1 MKLIVRLLL
10 NLFTRTF
17 LIRTSLLFKPFFD
30 IFFKGTRFT
39 DPINNKSYSYFF
51 PYGYNKQRKNALCPG
66 TFSLERHRLLWLY
79 LKKETDFFNSNNKIL
94 HFAPEQCFHKFFKS
108 FFKNYTTT
116 DLNSPIVDIKADIC
130 NLPFND
136 NSFDYILCNHVLE
149 HIYDDEKA
157 MKEIYRVLNKNG
169 IAILQV
175 PIDINNN
182 YTHEG
187 RDIDNKQD
195 RNKLFGQYD
204 HLRMYGLDYFK
215 KLKNIGFKVKNENY
229 LSNISQDEKDKYSLH
244 NAGSIPVCIK
254 V

>member
-204 HLRMYGLDYFK
+204 HMRMYGLDYFK

>member
-30 IFFKGTRFT
+30 IFFKGSKFT
-39 DPINNKSYSYFF
+39 DPINSKSYSYFF

-175 PIDINNN
+175 PIDINSNL
-182 YTHEG
+182 TREG

-215 KLKNIGFKVKNENY
+215 KLKKVGFKVKNIDY
-229 LSNISQDEKDKYSLH
+229 LSKLKKEEVEKFSLI
-244 NAGSIPVCIK
+244 NSGTIPVCIK
-254 V
+254 D

>member
-1 MKLIVRLLL
+1 MSLIVRLVL

-30 IFFKGTRFT
+30 IFFKGTKFT

-175 PIDINNN
+175 PIDINSN
-182 YTHEG
+182 YTHDG

>member
-1 MKLIVRLLL
+1 MSLIVRLVL

-30 IFFKGTRFT
+30 IFFKGTKFT

>member
-1 MKLIVRLLL
+1 MKFIVRLLL
-10 NLFTRTF
+10 NLFPRTF

-30 IFFKGTRFT
+30 LFFKGTKFT

-149 HIYDDEKA
+149 HIYDDDKA
-157 MKEIYRVLNKNG
+157 MKEIFRVLNKNG

-175 PIDINNN
+175 PIDIKNNL
-182 YTHEG
+182 THEG
-187 RDIDNKQD
+187 RDIDNEEV

-215 KLKNIGFKVKNENY
+215 KLKKVGFNVKNIDY
-229 LSNISQDEKDKYSLH
+229 LSQLTKEEVEKFSLT
-244 NAGSIPVCIK
+244 NAGTIPVCIK

>member
-1 MKLIVRLLL
+1 MNFIVRLFL
-10 NLFTRTF
+10 NFFPRTF
-17 LIRTSLLFKPFFD
+17 LIRASLLFKPLFD
-30 IFFKGTRFT
+30 IFFKGTKFT

-108 FFKNYTTT
+108 FFKNYTSI

-136 NSFDYILCNHVLE
+136 NSYDYILCNHVLE

-157 MKEIYRVLNKNG
+157 MKEIFRVLNKNG

-175 PIDINNN
+175 PIDIKSNL
-182 YTHEG
+182 TQEG
-187 RDIDNKQD
+187 RDIDDKEV
-195 RNKLFGQYD
+195 RSKLFGQYD

-215 KLKNIGFKVKNENY
+215 KLKKVGFNVKNIDY
-229 LSNISQDEKDKYSLH
+229 LSKLSKDEVEKFSLT
-244 NAGSIPVCIK
+244 NAGTIPVCIK
-254 V
+254 D

>member
-1 MKLIVRLLL
+1 MKFIVRLLL
-10 NLFTRTF
+10 NLFPRTF

-30 IFFKGTRFT
+30 IFFKGTKFT

-79 LKKETDFFNSNNKIL
+79 LKKETNFFNSNNKIL

-149 HIYDDEKA
+149 HIYDDDKA
-157 MKEIYRVLNKNG
+157 MKEIFRVLNKNG

-175 PIDINNN
+175 PIDIKSDL
-182 YTHEG
+182 THEG
-187 RDIDNKQD
+187 RDVDDKEL

-215 KLKNIGFKVKNENY
+215 KLKKVGFNVKNIDY
-229 LSNISQDEKDKYSLH
+229 LSKLTKEEVEKFSLT
-244 NAGSIPVCIK
+244 NAGTIPVCIK
-254 V
+254 D

>member
-30 IFFKGTRFT
+30 IFFKGTKFT

-175 PIDINNN
+175 PIDINSN

-187 RDIDNKQD
+187 RDINNKQD

-244 NAGSIPVCIK
+244 NAGSIPICIK

>member
-30 IFFKGTRFT
+30 IFFKGTKFT

-157 MKEIYRVLNKNG
+157 MKEIYRILNKNG

-175 PIDINNN
+175 PIDINSNC
-182 YTHEG
+182 THEG
-187 RDIDNKQD
+187 RDINNKQD

-244 NAGSIPVCIK
+244 NAGSIPICIK

>member
-30 IFFKGTRFT
+30 IFFKGTKFT

-136 NSFDYILCNHVLE
+136 NSYDYILCNHVLE

-157 MKEIYRVLNKNG
+157 MKEIFRVLNKNG

-175 PIDINNN
+175 PIDIKSNL
-182 YTHEG
+182 TQEG
-187 RDIDNKQD
+187 RDINDKEV
-195 RNKLFGQYD
+195 RSKLFGQYD

-215 KLKNIGFKVKNENY
+215 KLKKVGFNVKNIDY
-229 LSNISQDEKDKYSLH
+229 LSKLSKDEVEKFSLT
-244 NAGSIPVCIK
+244 NAGTIPVCIK
-254 V
+254 D

>member
-30 IFFKGTRFT
+30 IFFKGTKFT

-79 LKKETDFFNSNNKIL
+79 LKKETDFINSNNKIL

-108 FFKNYTTT
+108 FFKNYTSI

-136 NSFDYILCNHVLE
+136 NSYDYILCNHVLE

-157 MKEIYRVLNKNG
+157 MKEIFRVLNKNG

-175 PIDINNN
+175 PIDIKSNL
-182 YTHEG
+182 TQEG
-187 RDIDNKQD
+187 RDIDDKEV
-195 RNKLFGQYD
+195 RSKLFGQYD

-215 KLKNIGFKVKNENY
+215 KLKKVGFNVKNIDY
-229 LSNISQDEKDKYSLH
+229 LSKLSKDEVEKFSLT
-244 NAGSIPVCIK
+244 NAGTIPVCIK
-254 V
+254 D

>member
-30 IFFKGTRFT
+30 IFFKGTKFT

-108 FFKNYTTT
+108 FFKNYTSI

-136 NSFDYILCNHVLE
+136 NIYDYILCNHVLE

-157 MKEIYRVLNKNG
+157 MKEIFRVLNKNG

-175 PIDINNN
+175 PIDIKSNL
-182 YTHEG
+182 TQEG
-187 RDIDNKQD
+187 RDIDDKEV
-195 RNKLFGQYD
+195 RSKLFGQYD

-215 KLKNIGFKVKNENY
+215 KLKKVGFNVKNIDY
-229 LSNISQDEKDKYSLH
+229 LSKLSKDEVEKFSLT
-244 NAGSIPVCIK
+244 NAGTIPVCIK
-254 V
+254 D

>member
-30 IFFKGTRFT
+30 IFFKGTKFS

-51 PYGYNKQRKNALCPG
+51 PYGYNIQRKNALCPG

-175 PIDINNN
+175 PIDINSNL
-182 YTHEG
+182 TREG

-204 HLRMYGLDYFK
+204 HLRIYGLDYFK
-215 KLKNIGFKVKNENY
+215 KLKKVGFKVKNIDY
-229 LSNISQDEKDKYSLH
+229 LSKLKKEEVEKFSLI
-244 NAGSIPVCIK
+244 NSGTIPVCIK
-254 V
+254 D

>member
-30 IFFKGTRFT
+30 IFFKGTKFT

-108 FFKNYTTT
+108 YFKNYTST

>member
-30 IFFKGTRFT
+30 IFFKGTKFT

-108 FFKNYTTT
+108 FFKNYTSI

-136 NSFDYILCNHVLE
+136 NSYDYILCNHVLE

-157 MKEIYRVLNKNG
+157 MKEIFRVLNKNG

-175 PIDINNN
+175 PIDIESNL
-182 YTHEG
+182 TQDG
-187 RDIDNKQD
+187 RDIDDKEV
-195 RNKLFGQYD
+195 RSKLFGQYD

-215 KLKNIGFKVKNENY
+215 KLKKVGFNVKNIDY
-229 LSNISQDEKDKYSLH
+229 LSKLSKDEVEKFSLT
-244 NAGSIPVCIK
+244 NAGTIPVCIK
-254 V
+254 D

>member
-30 IFFKGTRFT
+30 IFFKGTKFT

-108 FFKNYTTT
+108 FFKNYTSI

-136 NSFDYILCNHVLE
+136 NIYDYILCNHVLE

-157 MKEIYRVLNKNG
+157 MKEIFRVLNKNG

>member
-1 MKLIVRLLL
+1 MNFIVRLFL
-10 NLFTRTF
+10 NFFPRTF
-17 LIRTSLLFKPFFD
+17 LIRASLLFNPLFD
-30 IFFKGTRFT
+30 IFFKGTKFT

-108 FFKNYTTT
+108 FFKNYTSI

-195 RNKLFGQYD
+195 RNKLFGQYH

>member
-1 MKLIVRLLL
+1 MNLLVRLLL

-17 LIRTSLLFKPFFD
+17 LIRTSLLLKPFFD
-30 IFFKGTRFT
+30 IFFKGTKFT

-108 FFKNYTTT
+108 FFKNYTSI

-136 NSFDYILCNHVLE
+136 NSYDYILCNHVLE

-157 MKEIYRVLNKNG
+157 MKEIFRVLNKNG

-175 PIDINNN
+175 PIDIKSNL
-182 YTHEG
+182 TQEG
-187 RDIDNKQD
+187 RDIDDKEV
-195 RNKLFGQYD
+195 RSKLFGQYD

-215 KLKNIGFKVKNENY
+215 KLKKVGFNVKNIDY
-229 LSNISQDEKDKYSLH
+229 LSKLSKDEVEKFSLT
-244 NAGSIPVCIK
+244 NAGTIPVCIK
-254 V
+254 D

>member
-30 IFFKGTRFT
+30 IFFKGTKFS

-51 PYGYNKQRKNALCPG
+51 PYGYNIQRKNALCPG

-175 PIDINNN
+175 PIDINSN

>member
-30 IFFKGTRFT
+30 IFFKGTKFT

-94 HFAPEQCFHKFFKS
+94 HFAHEQCFHKFFKS

-136 NSFDYILCNHVLE
+136 NSYDYILCNHVLE

-157 MKEIYRVLNKNG
+157 MKEIFRVLNKNG

-175 PIDINNN
+175 PIDIKSNL
-182 YTHEG
+182 TQEG
-187 RDIDNKQD
+187 RDIDDKEV
-195 RNKLFGQYD
+195 RSKLFGQYD

-215 KLKNIGFKVKNENY
+215 KLKKVGFNVKNIDY
-229 LSNISQDEKDKYSLH
+229 LSKLSKDEVEKFSLT
-244 NAGSIPVCIK
+244 NAGTIPVCIK
-254 V
+254 D

>member
-30 IFFKGTRFT
+30 IFFKGTKFT

-229 LSNISQDEKDKYSLH
+229 LSNISQD
-244 NAGSIPVCIK
+244 
-254 V
+254 

>member
-1 MKLIVRLLL
+1 MKLIVRLFL
-10 NLFTRTF
+10 NFFPRTF
-17 LIRTSLLFKPFFD
+17 LIRASLLFKPLFD
-30 IFFKGTRFT
+30 IFFKGTKFT

-136 NSFDYILCNHVLE
+136 NSYDYILCNHVLE

-157 MKEIYRVLNKNG
+157 MKEIFRVLNKNG

-175 PIDINNN
+175 PIDIKSNL
-182 YTHEG
+182 TQDG
-187 RDIDNKQD
+187 RDIDDKEV
-195 RNKLFGQYD
+195 RSKLFGQYD

-215 KLKNIGFKVKNENY
+215 KLKKVGFNVKNIDY
-229 LSNISQDEKDKYSLH
+229 LSKLSKDEVEKFSLT
-244 NAGSIPVCIK
+244 NAGTIPVCIK
-254 V
+254 D

>member
-1 MKLIVRLLL
+1 MNFIVRLFL
-10 NLFTRTF
+10 NFFPRTF
-17 LIRTSLLFKPFFD
+17 LIRASLLFKPLFD
-30 IFFKGTRFT
+30 IFFKGTKFT

-108 FFKNYTTT
+108 FFKNYTSI

-136 NSFDYILCNHVLE
+136 NIYDYILCNHVLE

-157 MKEIYRVLNKNG
+157 MKEIFRVLNKNG

-175 PIDINNN
+175 PIDIKSNL
-182 YTHEG
+182 TQEG
-187 RDIDNKQD
+187 RDIDDKEV
-195 RNKLFGQYD
+195 RSKLFGQYD

-215 KLKNIGFKVKNENY
+215 KLKKVGFNVKNIDY
-229 LSNISQDEKDKYSLH
+229 LSKLSKDEVEKFSLT
-244 NAGSIPVCIK
+244 NAGTIPVCIK
-254 V
+254 D

>member
-30 IFFKGTRFT
+30 IFFKGTKFT

>member
-1 MKLIVRLLL
+1 MNYIVRLLL
-10 NLFTRTF
+10 NLFPRTF

-30 IFFKGTRFT
+30 IFFKGTKFT

-149 HIYDDEKA
+149 HIYDDDKA
-157 MKEIYRVLNKNG
+157 MKEIFRVLNKNG

-175 PIDINNN
+175 PIDIKNDL
-182 YTHEG
+182 THEG
-187 RDIDNKQD
+187 RDIDNEEV

-215 KLKNIGFKVKNENY
+215 KLKKVGFNVKNIDY
-229 LSNISQDEKDKYSLH
+229 LSKLTKEEVEKFSLI
-244 NAGSIPVCIK
+244 NAGTIPVCIK
-254 V
+254 D

>member
-10 NLFTRTF
+10 NFFPRTF
-17 LIRTSLLFKPFFD
+17 LIRASLLFKPLFD
-30 IFFKGTRFT
+30 IFFKGTKFT

-108 FFKNYTTT
+108 FFKNYTSI

-136 NSFDYILCNHVLE
+136 NSYDYILCNHVLE

-157 MKEIYRVLNKNG
+157 MKEIFRVLNKNG

-175 PIDINNN
+175 PIDIKSNL
-182 YTHEG
+182 TREG
-187 RDIDNKQD
+187 RDINDKEV
-195 RNKLFGQYD
+195 RSKLFGQYD

-215 KLKNIGFKVKNENY
+215 KLKKVGFNVKNIDY
-229 LSNISQDEKDKYSLH
+229 LSKLSKDEVEKFSLT
-244 NAGSIPVCIK
+244 NAGTIPVCIK
-254 V
+254 D

>member
-1 MKLIVRLLL
+1 ML
-10 NLFTRTF
+10 NLFPRTF
-17 LIRTSLLFKPFFD
+17 LIRTSLLFKPFFNL
-30 IFFKGTRFT
+30 FFKGTKFT

-94 HFAPEQCFHKFFKS
+94 HFAPEQCFHKFFKF

-149 HIYDDEKA
+149 HIYDDDKA
-157 MKEIYRVLNKNG
+157 MKEIFRVLNKNG

-175 PIDINNN
+175 PIDIKNDL
-182 YTHEG
+182 THEG
-187 RDIDNKQD
+187 RDIDDKEV

-215 KLKNIGFKVKNENY
+215 KLKKVGFDVKNIDY
-229 LSNISQDEKDKYSLH
+229 LSKLTKEEIEKFSLT
-244 NAGSIPVCIK
+244 NAGTIPVCIK

>member
-1 MKLIVRLLL
+1 MKFVVRLLL
-10 NLFTRTF
+10 NLFPRTF

-30 IFFKGTRFT
+30 LFFKGTKFT

-149 HIYDDEKA
+149 HIYDDDKA
-157 MKEIYRVLNKNG
+157 MKEIFRVLNKNG

-175 PIDINNN
+175 PIDIKNDL
-182 YTHEG
+182 THEG
-187 RDIDNKQD
+187 RDIDNEEV

-204 HLRMYGLDYFK
+204 HLRMYGKDYFK
-215 KLKNIGFKVKNENY
+215 KLNNTGFRSVNVNY
-229 LSNISQDEKDKYSLH
+229 LSTLTQEEITKFSIK
-244 NAGSIPVCIK
+244 NAGTIPVCFK
-254 V
+254 D

>member
-30 IFFKGTRFT
+30 IFFKGTKFS

-51 PYGYNKQRKNALCPG
+51 PYGYNIQRKNALCPG

-175 PIDINNN
+175 PIDINSN
-182 YTHEG
+182 YTHDG

-215 KLKNIGFKVKNENY
+215 KLKKVGFKVKNIDY
-229 LSNISQDEKDKYSLH
+229 LSKLKKEEVEKFSLI
-244 NAGSIPVCIK
+244 NSGTIPVCIK
-254 V
+254 D

>member
-30 IFFKGTRFT
+30 IFFKGTKFT

-136 NSFDYILCNHVLE
+136 NIYDYILCNHVLE

-157 MKEIYRVLNKNG
+157 MKEIFRVLNKNG

-175 PIDINNN
+175 PIDIKSNL
-182 YTHEG
+182 TQEG
-187 RDIDNKQD
+187 RDIDDKEV
-195 RNKLFGQYD
+195 RSKLFGQYD

-215 KLKNIGFKVKNENY
+215 KLKKVGFNVKNIDY
-229 LSNISQDEKDKYSLH
+229 LSKLSKDEVEKFSLT
-244 NAGSIPVCIK
+244 NAGTIPVCIK
-254 V
+254 D

>member
-1 MKLIVRLLL
+1 MNFIVRLFL
-10 NLFTRTF
+10 NFFPRTF
-17 LIRTSLLFKPFFD
+17 LIRASLLFKPFFD
-30 IFFKGTRFT
+30 IFFKGTKFT

-175 PIDINNN
+175 PIDINSN

-187 RDIDNKQD
+187 RDINNKQD
-195 RNKLFGQYD
+195 RNKLFEQYD

>member
-1 MKLIVRLLL
+1 MKFIVRLLL
-10 NLFTRTF
+10 NLFPRTF

-30 IFFKGTRFT
+30 IFFKGTKFT

-149 HIYDDEKA
+149 HIYDDDKA
-157 MKEIYRVLNKNG
+157 MKEIFRVLNKNG

-175 PIDINNN
+175 PIDIKNDL
-182 YTHEG
+182 THEG
-187 RDIDNKQD
+187 RDIDNEEV

-215 KLKNIGFKVKNENY
+215 KLKKVGFNVKNIDY
-229 LSNISQDEKDKYSLH
+229 LSKLTKEEVEKFSLA
-244 NAGSIPVCIK
+244 NAGTIPVCVK
-254 V
+254 D

>member
-30 IFFKGTRFT
+30 IFFKGTKFT

-79 LKKETDFFNSNNKIL
+79 LKKETEFFNSNNKIL

-108 FFKNYTTT
+108 FFKNYTST

>member
-1 MKLIVRLLL
+1 MNLIVRLLL

-30 IFFKGTRFT
+30 IFFKGTKFT

-136 NSFDYILCNHVLE
+136 NSYDYILCNHVLE

-157 MKEIYRVLNKNG
+157 MKEIFRVLNKNG

-175 PIDINNN
+175 PIDIKSNL
-182 YTHEG
+182 TQEG
-187 RDIDNKQD
+187 RDIDDKEV
-195 RNKLFGQYD
+195 RSKLFGQYD

-215 KLKNIGFKVKNENY
+215 KLKKVGFNVKNIDY
-229 LSNISQDEKDKYSLH
+229 LSKLSKDEVEKFSLT
-244 NAGSIPVCIK
+244 NAGTIPVCIK
-254 V
+254 D

>member
-1 MKLIVRLLL
+1 MNFIVRLLL
-10 NLFTRTF
+10 NLLPRIF
-17 LIRTSLLFKPFFD
+17 LIKTSLLLKPFFG
-30 IFFKGTRFT
+30 IFFKGTKFT

-51 PYGYNKQRKNALCPG
+51 PYGYNKQRKNALCPE

-108 FFKNYTTT
+108 FFKSYTTT

-157 MKEIYRVLNKNG
+157 MKEIFRVLNKNG

-175 PIDINNN
+175 PIDMKSNL
-182 YTHEG
+182 THDG
-187 RDIDNKQD
+187 RDTDDKEV

-215 KLKNIGFKVKNENY
+215 KLKKVGFNVKNIDY
-229 LSNISQDEKDKYSLH
+229 LSKLTKEEVEKFSLT
-244 NAGSIPVCIK
+244 NAGTIPVCVK
-254 V
+254 D